1 MTKEIIN
8 TSDAPAAIGAYSQA
22 VKVAGNGETVYVSG
36 QIPLDP
42 KSMGVVSE
50 DFEAQTRQVFSNLFA
65 VIKAAGGSLESIVKL
80 NVYLI
85 DLSKFSI
92 LNDVMQELFN
102 QPYPARAAVQVSAL
116 PKQVQIE
123 IDAVLHI
130 D

>member
-1 MTKEIIN
+1 MTKKIIN
-8 TSDAPAAIGAYSQA
+8 TSNAPAAIGAYSQA
-22 VKVAGNGETVYVSG
+22 VKVTNNGQTVYVSG

-42 KSMGVVSE
+42 QSMEVVSE
-50 DFEAQTRQVFSNLFA
+50 DFEMQTRQVFTNLFS
-65 VIKAAGGSLESIVKL
+65 VINAAGGSLQSIVKL

-92 LNDVMQELFN
+92 LNDVMQELLK
-102 QPYPARAAVQVSAL
+102 QPFPARAAVQVSAL

-130 D
+130 N